1 MSGGPD
7 KVKETAQ
14 EKALAEF
21 AANKWTDYKQRW
33 LPVQR
38 QLAAQVQE
46 MGKPD
51 SAARRLA
58 AGKANADTQMAFG
71 QTQGA
76 VEKQMSNVGAAP
88 GSGRFNLGSAGVSE
102 DAATSGG
109 LGMTIADQQVTD
121 AYLSGLSSLAAVGQ
135 GRSATVG
142 DALSQQAQTS
152 ARQSS
157 LDAQISADR
166 RGAQGQLAGQFAG
179 YGLYA
184 SMQPGGGPQAPYAGG
199 SRTPLG
205 TQADQFATNPQAGF

>member
-1 MSGGPD
+1 MGKGPS

-33 LPVQR
+33 LPVQK
-38 QLAAQVQE
+38 QLAAQVAE
-46 MGKPD
+46 MGQPD

-76 VEKQMSNVGAAP
+76 VEKRLTDAGAAP
-88 GSGRFNLGSAGVSE
+88 GSGRFNLASAGVSE

-121 AYLSGLSSLAAVGQ
+121 AYLSGLSSLAAIGQ

-142 DALSQQAQTS
+142 DALSQQAATS
-152 ARQSS
+152 ARQSAM
-157 LDAQISADR
+157 DAQISGDR
-166 RGAQGQLAGQFAG
+166 RAAVGELGGRLAG

-184 SMQPGGGPQAPYAGG
+184 SMQPGGGPAAPYAGA

-205 TQADQFATNPQAGF
+205 AQADGFTTNPQAGF